1 MASSLEACDQPANCA
16 IQSVISAGGLSL
28 SGINLLLVEQEDVDD
43 VVEVVDD
50 DEVDGIWRAFNSL
63 NSDLDLRFQSKAF
76 TSAVCCG
83 V

>member
-50 DEVDGIWRAFNSL
+50 DEVDGIGTGTGGDGRGGLSCNGSMIVVEGGF
-63 NSDLDLRFQSKAF
+63 
-76 TSAVCCG
+76 
-83 V
+83 